1 MQPYQ
6 KATEAIRS
14 TEEYPVKLAK
24 SLGLNAVGAGI
35 AGGAT
40 KAGYQAVNSLLPKIG
55 ALINQHVPEA
65 ISMKGLSKIDP
76 RFSKFIQGALD
87 EGYSYEDLRGFLGEK
102 ISKSETQ
109 SNPKDNKNVI
119 QQYSPELHEFILGE
133 IQQGRS
139 PLEAGALASLDRK
152 GKNFKKIISQIEKDY
167 KAPFSAILETAYGG
181 QSKAQP
187 AAAQESSQKP
197 AGQSGQGQAALMAIL
212 QKIQQARGVQ

>member
-24 SLGLNAVGAGI
+24 SLGMNALTVGA
-35 AGGAT
+35 AGA
-40 KAGYQAVNSLLPKIG
+40 AGRAGSQAIGSLLPRVS

-65 ISMKGLSKIDP
+65 LSMKGLSKIDP

-87 EGYSYEDLRGFLGEK
+87 EGYSYEDVRGFLGEK
-102 ISKSETQ
+102 ISKSEPQ
-109 SNPKDNKNVI
+109 ENAKDNKNII
-119 QQYSPELHEFILGE
+119 QMYSPELHEFIMGE

-152 GKNFKKIISQIEKDY
+152 GKDFKKIIKQIEKDH

-181 QSKAQP
+181 QG
-187 AAAQESSQKP
+187 AAKQAPDPGQQP

-212 QKIQQARGVQ
+212 QKIQQARGAQ